1 VQLPIRTPLFDADGN
16 LTRPWIVY
24 LQSLNRTAE
33 NAVVGAPKNPTSVS
47 AAEVVSERYKDQ
59 NALVYTPIV
68 VTVTLPENSGA
79 EWITVWATNY
89 AGDGW
94 DWIGKWWVGDTIRF
108 HRIVPA
114 AGASWKV
121 KCVTGH
127 SRAENPPETA
137 VQSAPFSIAPIANAV
152 AAGITNASLGPLT
165 YSQSSDGSV
174 TWGLEYVRWTL
185 PSPAQDP
192 NAWSSVLTVQK
203 VDAAGN
209 PAPDYEGAERPV
221 VEDARMGQT
230 VEYPIAYWTIPPADS
245 QYRTFR
251 FRLYLF
257 SRNETR
263 VLQTTCWS
271 GADHA
276 DVVPAAQ
283 GPVLPALPSSV
294 SASEDVSG
302 RTKDDNALVY
312 TPITVN
318 VTLPAGHNALWVIVW
333 ATNYAGDGWDWIGKW
348 YVGETVKFTRIV
360 PAAGASWKV
369 KVATGNYVG
378 EHSPE
383 QAVQS
388 ASFAIAPISNASAY
402 GITSASLGTV
412 GYGTGYQGTG
422 TTKWWGI
429 DHVRYT
435 LPSAAADPTFWHS
448 ILTVQ
453 KVDVS
458 GTPASDQE
466 GVERPVIEHTGAGA
480 SIDFPILYWTI
491 PVPGSAFRYFR
502 FRLYSVSRNGNRV
515 LQTTCWSGASYA
527 QVEVPQPPD
536 KGYLDLSAVDPATV
550 GNGLVVSAGKLAVN
564 AGSSIDFSAG
574 QVVVK
579 LGSIQSTHLAAGSLG
594 DLSKYASDKRPVVVT
609 YGLPVLPSSD
619 YPNGALIFNTAD
631 GKLYRNNGGT
641 WTKGTDPQDLI
652 AGTIAAGVVYAG
664 SVTVSQLTAG
674 NAVFSGDASF
684 ARSGGG
690 KVTINSSG
698 LVLVDNATSPT
709 ATLQISSSGI
719 SIAQGSSS
727 VTITASSV
735 AIVNGNLTSTKIT
748 AASSS
753 GYGTVVIDPNALEYP
768 LTVTNSSYGHEVAIG
783 ASAAV
788 GAEVMVRSTNSSNRY
803 PLARMSR
810 GASGVYLNLNS
821 SPFMGYPTVDVYVS
835 PSGASVSYFSL
846 VQVPF
851 KVGGVVAI
859 SENRVADFA
868 SVNISGTEVIS
879 SDRQLKGSHII
890 ALQTSGPTLA
900 TGQVSFY
907 WDGSAMWLYYY
918 TGANTWRKQM
928 DLV

>member
-1 VQLPIRTPLFDADGN
+1 
-16 LTRPWIVY
+16 
-24 LQSLNRTAE
+24 
-33 NAVVGAPKNPTSVS
+33 
-47 AAEVVSERYKDQ
+47 
-59 NALVYTPIV
+59 
-68 VTVTLPENSGA
+68 
-79 EWITVWATNY
+79 
-89 AGDGW
+89 
-94 DWIGKWWVGDTIRF
+94 
-108 HRIVPA
+108 
-114 AGASWKV
+114 
-121 KCVTGH
+121 
-127 SRAENPPETA
+127 
-137 VQSAPFSIAPIANAV
+137 
-152 AAGITNASLGPLT
+152 
-165 YSQSSDGSV
+165 
-174 TWGLEYVRWTL
+174 
-185 PSPAQDP
+185 
-192 NAWSSVLTVQK
+192 
-203 VDAAGN
+203 
-209 PAPDYEGAERPV
+209 V

-230 VEYPIAYWTIPPADS
+230 VQYPIAYWTIPSANS

-271 GADHA
+271 GGDHA

-283 GPVLPALPSSV
+283 GPVLPALPSAV
-294 SASEDVSG
+294 SASENTSG
-302 RTKDDNALVY
+302 RTKDDNSVVY

-318 VTLPAGHNALWVIVW
+318 VSLPAGHNALWVIVW
-333 ATNYAGDGWDWIGKW
+333 ATNYSGDGWDWIGKW

-360 PAAGASWKV
+360 PAAGANWRV

-378 EHSPE
+378 EHSPDE
-383 QAVQS
+383 AVQS
-388 ASFAIAPISNASAY
+388 ASFAIAPISNASAS
-402 GITSASLGTV
+402 GITNASLGTV

-435 LPSAAADPTFWHS
+435 LPSASADPTFWHS
-448 ILTVQ
+448 VLTVQ
-453 KVDVS
+453 KVDSS
-458 GTPASDQE
+458 GNPASDQE
-466 GVERPVIEHTGAGA
+466 GVEREVIEHTGAGA

-564 AGSSIDFSAG
+564 AGSSIDFSGG

-609 YGLPVLPSSD
+609 YGLPSLPSSD
-619 YPNGALIFNTAD
+619 YPTGALIFNTAD

-664 SVTVSQLTAG
+664 TIQCSQLA
-674 NAVFSGDASF
+674 SG
-684 ARSGGG
+684 
-690 KVTINSSG
+690 
-698 LVLVDNATSPT
+698 
-709 ATLQISSSGI
+709 
-719 SIAQGSSS
+719 
-727 VTITASSV
+727 TITASITMTSPTIQV
-735 AIVNGNLTSTKIT
+735 TGSGFTINIDSSNGIQVTNATTGNKAFLTDGYLEIVGPGGVRGQGSTYKIDSLSIGKALAEQVMCDMNSGFPRLLMWNSYRQLAVQLRTNAPCDFPGISIGGSTSGIDINGNFS
-748 AASSS
+748 A
-753 GYGTVVIDPNALEYP
+753 
-768 LTVTNSSYGHEVAIG
+768 VTYRIMA
-783 ASAAV
+783 
-788 GAEVMVRSTNSSNRY
+788 
-803 PLARMSR
+803 
-810 GASGVYLNLNS
+810 
-821 SPFMGYPTVDVYVS
+821 
-835 PSGASVSYFSL
+835 
-846 VQVPF
+846 
-851 KVGGVVAI
+851 
-859 SENRVADFA
+859 
-868 SVNISGTEVIS
+868 TEVIS
-879 SDRQLKGSHII
+879 SARVANFVSLNIGGTEVVSSDRQIKGAHII